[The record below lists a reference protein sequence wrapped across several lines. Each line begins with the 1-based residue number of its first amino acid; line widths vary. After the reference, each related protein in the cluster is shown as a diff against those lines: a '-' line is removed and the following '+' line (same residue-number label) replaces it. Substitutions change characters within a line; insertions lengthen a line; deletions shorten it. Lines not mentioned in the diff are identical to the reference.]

1 MGIQDKRDFTHDI
14 LKHSTLGLALNQEGE
29 TIYKEHVQR
38 TLVWARRA
46 YYDNNQLMGRSG
58 SISYEEMKKMVE
70 ENLTVEKVGI
80 GDCWR

>member
-1 MGIQDKRDFTHDI
+1 MVIQDKRDCTHDL
-14 LKHSTLGLALNQEGE
+14 LKQSTLDLVPNQEGE
-29 TIYKEHVQR
+29 TILKEHVQR
-38 TLVWARRA
+38 TLVRARWA

-80 GDCWR
+80 QDC

>member
-1 MGIQDKRDFTHDI
+1 MKIKNCHPKIEDGIDLRLFP
-14 LKHSTLGLALNQEGE
+14 
-29 TIYKEHVQR
+29 HVQR
-38 TLVWARRA
+38 TLVRARRA

-58 SISYEEMKKMVE
+58 IISYEEMKKMVE